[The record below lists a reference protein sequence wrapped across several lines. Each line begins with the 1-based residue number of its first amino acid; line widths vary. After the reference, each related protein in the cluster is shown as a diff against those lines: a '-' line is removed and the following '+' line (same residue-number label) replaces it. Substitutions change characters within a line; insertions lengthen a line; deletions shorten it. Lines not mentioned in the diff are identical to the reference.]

1 MIAIVLWNIVVT
13 AGFIS
18 CVVIAYW
25 IWFHFPDRT
34 VDDVV
39 DFLLPVD
46 LEKAE
51 SLLNPH
57 NESTLRSDLTR
68 TEFRRLQRKRM
79 YLYLALVH
87 KMSHNASVLID
98 WANREAEG
106 TDEHTVQL
114 AHDLQQIAVEVRLY
128 SLLTLMKLHFWL
140 LIRLDSWNLLPA
152 PCLYELQ
159 EAGGVRGLE
168 SYERLKTTASFLF
181 LEIGH
186 SKFEELLHNL

>member
-1 MIAIVLWNIVVT
+1 MIAMILWNIVIT

-34 VDDVV
+34 VDDIV

-51 SLLNPH
+51 SLLNPYA
-57 NESTLRSDLTR
+57 ESSLRSDLTR
-68 TEFRRLQRKRM
+68 AEFRKLQRKRLH
-79 YLYLALVH
+79 LYLALVR
-87 KMSHNASVLID
+87 KMSHNAAVLIE

-106 TDEHTVQL
+106 TDERTVQL

-128 SLLTLMKLHFWL
+128 SLLTLAKLRFWL
-140 LIRLDSWNLLPA
+140 LIRLDSWKMLPA
-152 PCLYELQ
+152 PSLYELQ
-159 EAGGVRGLE
+159 EVGGVHGLE

-186 SKFEELLHNL
+186 QNFEELLHNL